1 MSFSGL
7 VMDRLL
13 YPGFRLTLVYLS
25 WMVVLRS
32 RRETYDEAE
41 GGFRMLSIAQVY
53 FDPNGNRG
61 ARI

>member
-1 MSFSGL
+1 
-7 VMDRLL
+7 MDRLL